1 LPDGGVLADH
11 VPKLSVVGA
20 MMGDVPAD
28 RSAVYPLQGRDEELA
43 GLAGLIG
50 LGGEARSSV
59 VLLAG
64 DAGVGKTRLLAELL
78 DRARSEGWRSVIGH
92 CLDFGDSALPYLPFT
107 ELLGRLAGESPD
119 LAEALVTAHPA
130 VTHLQP
136 GRRLLSG
143 PGAVEVENVERAEL
157 FEGVH
162 AAFEQLA
169 ESKPLL
175 VIVEDVHWADQSTRD
190 LLSFLFARQFSGPV
204 AVVASYR
211 SDDLHRRH
219 PLRATAAQ
227 WSRTP
232 GVHRVQL
239 APLPDRAVRKLVRA
253 IHPGPMTERDMH
265 AIVARAEGNAFFAE
279 ELVVATEVGGRS
291 LPEDLATLLLVR
303 LDQLDEASA
312 LVVRAAACA
321 GRRVSHELL
330 AHVVDLDPVTLEEA
344 LRGAVERNVLVPVG
358 SASYAFR
365 HALLAEAVYDDLLPG
380 ERVRIHGAYA
390 TALRSHEVAG
400 TAAELARHAR
410 AAHDLVTAVLASIEA
425 GDDAMSVGGPDEAA
439 RHYELALELLGDPK
453 TSEETADRV
462 DRVWLTA
469 RASDAVMAAGHP
481 FRALA
486 LVQDQL
492 AQLSPDA
499 PAEDRARLLMT
510 LARAAMLSDTT
521 VNALEATTEALN
533 LLPAEP
539 SVLRA
544 KVMAVHA
551 LANADRQRDDEAVR
565 WAMDARSLAERL
577 GLSRVI
583 ADATTTLAKM
593 EERAGNPE
601 ESKRVFEK
609 IIEQARADGDLDAEL
624 RGLHHLGSLHFEAG
638 ELSEATEVY
647 LIATRR
653 ATETTHPWA
662 PYGFDAR
669 LMAAIT
675 AQVSGDWE
683 AATKVVDVTGQA
695 PPGLA
700 EAALAAVDL
709 AVAAGRGD
717 TSALDLMPQLR
728 PWWGKDGLIAI
739 LCGAAA
745 IDLYGDS
752 GDLEEAVRIHDD
764 VVDTVTTLWQSNTFM
779 ARMRLSALVLGQ
791 LASHVGSTPAGA
803 RGQLARR
810 ADGLL
815 AAATDAADRA
825 ERRKRPVG
833 VEGHAWIS
841 RARSEHL
848 RFRWLSGVD
857 APAEE
862 ELVESWTQ
870 TVALF
875 GRFGHVFEH
884 ARSQARLAAVLRA
897 LGRTTEARSIADEAR
912 ATAHRLGAEPLLSE
926 LRALGGAARSV
937 EANRHGEML
946 TPREHEILALV
957 AQGRSNGEIAR
968 QLFISAKTVS
978 VHVSNILAKLGA
990 SGRTEAAAL
999 ARQGGLLPR

>member
-1 LPDGGVLADH
+1 
-11 VPKLSVVGA
+11 
-20 MMGDVPAD
+20 MMGDVPPD
-28 RSAVYPLQGRDEELA
+28 RSVTYPLQGRAEELS

-50 LGGEARSSV
+50 LGGSARSGA

-78 DRARSEGWRSVIGH
+78 ERARSDGWRTVVGH

-107 ELLGRLAGESPD
+107 ELLGRLANESPA
-119 LAEALVTAHPA
+119 LAEAVVEAHPA

-143 PGAVEVENVERAEL
+143 PGSTEVENVERAEL

-169 ESKPLL
+169 ESMPLL
-175 VIVEDVHWADQSTRD
+175 VIIEDVHWADQSTRD
-190 LLSFLFARQFSGPV
+190 MLSFLFARQFSGPV
-204 AVVASYR
+204 AIIASYR

-219 PLRATAAQ
+219 PLRAAAAQ

-239 APLPDRAVRKLVRA
+239 APLPDRAVRELVRA
-253 IHPGPMTERDMH
+253 IHPGPMTESDMH

-291 LPEDLATLLLVR
+291 LPEDLASLLLVR
-303 LDQLDEASA
+303 LDQLDTAA
-312 LVVRAAACA
+312 ATVVRAAACA

-330 AHVVDLDPVTLEEA
+330 AHVVDLDSGTLEEA
-344 LRGAVERNVLVPVG
+344 LRGAVERNILVPVG

-390 TALRSHEVAG
+390 SALRSHEVAG

-410 AAHDLVTAVLASIEA
+410 AAHDLVTAVLASINA

-439 RHYELALELLGDPK
+439 RHYELALELLSDPR
-453 TSEETADRV
+453 TSEETVDQV

-492 AQLSPDA
+492 AQLPQEA
-499 PAEDRARLLMT
+499 PSEDRARLLMT
-510 LARAAMLSDTT
+510 LGRAALLSDST
-521 VNALEATTEALN
+521 VNALAATTEALN

-539 SVLRA
+539 SVLRT

-565 WAMDARSLAERL
+565 WAMEARQVAEQL
-577 GLSRVI
+577 GLSRVV

-609 IIEQARADGDLDAEL
+609 IVEQARADGDLDAEL

-638 ELSEATEVY
+638 DLAEATEVY
-647 LIATRR
+647 LTASHR

-669 LMAAIT
+669 VMAGIT
-675 AQVSGDWE
+675 AHVAGDWD
-683 AATKVVDVTGQA
+683 AATNVVDVTGQS

-700 EAALAAVDL
+700 EAMLGAVALT
-709 AVAAGRGD
+709 VAAGRGHA
-717 TSALDLMPQLR
+717 SALDQLPQLR
-728 PWWGKDGLIAI
+728 PWWSKDGLIAI

-745 IDLYGDS
+745 IDLYGDQ
-752 GDLEEAVRIHDD
+752 GDLEAALRIHDE
-764 VVDTVTTLWQSNTFM
+764 VVDSVTALWQSNSFM
-779 ARMRLSALVLGQ
+779 ARMRLSALSLGHV
-791 LASHVGSTPAGA
+791 ASRAASSAAGA
-803 RGQLARR
+803 RPQLATR
-810 ADGLL
+810 ADELL
-815 AAATDAADRA
+815 RAATAAADRA
-825 ERRKRPVG
+825 ERRKRRVG
-833 VEGHAWIS
+833 PEGRAWIS
-841 RARSEHL
+841 RAHAEHL

-857 APAEE
+857 APTED
-862 ELVESWTQ
+862 ELVTTWTE
-870 TVALF
+870 TVAAF
-875 GRFGHVFEH
+875 DRFGHVFEH

-897 LGRTTEARSIADEAR
+897 TGHPTEARAIADQAR
-912 ATAHRLGAEPLLSE
+912 ATAHRLGAEPLLAE
-926 LRALGGAARSV
+926 LRALGAGGARS
-937 EANRHGEML
+937 ADASRHGETL
-946 TPREHEILALV
+946 TPRELEILGLV
-957 AQGRSNGEIAR
+957 AQGRSNSEIAR

-999 ARQGGLLPR
+999 ARQSNLLPR

>member
-1 LPDGGVLADH
+1 LPDAGAVVEY
-11 VPKLSVVGA
+11 VPQLSVLGA
-20 MMGDVPAD
+20 MMGDVPDD
-28 RSAVYPLQGRDEELA
+28 RSTTLPIQGRDQELA
-43 GLAGLIG
+43 SLAGLIG
-50 LGGEARSSV
+50 LGGDPRSGA

-64 DAGVGKTRLLAELL
+64 DAGVGKTRLLAELIE
-78 DRARSEGWRSVIGH
+78 RAHAGGWRTVVGH

-107 ELLGRLAGESPD
+107 ELLGRLANESPG
-119 LAEALVTAHPA
+119 LAEAVVAAHPA

-136 GRRLLSG
+136 GRRLMSG
-143 PGAVEVENVERAEL
+143 AGAIDVENVERADL

-169 ESKPLL
+169 DAKPLL
-175 VIVEDVHWADQSTRD
+175 VVIEDVHWADQSTRD

-204 AVVASYR
+204 SVVASYR

-232 GVHRVQL
+232 GVRRVQL
-239 APLPDRAVRKLVRA
+239 APLPDRAVRRLVRA
-253 IHPGPMTERDMH
+253 IHPGPMTESAMH
-265 AIVARAEGNAFFAE
+265 AIVSRAEGNAFFAE
-279 ELVVATEVGGRS
+279 ELVVASEVGGRA
-291 LPEDLATLLLVR
+291 LPEDLASLLLVR
-303 LDQLDEASA
+303 LDQLGDAA
-312 LVVRAAACA
+312 AHAVRAAACA
-321 GRRVSHELL
+321 GRRVSHERL
-330 AHVVDLDPVTLEEA
+330 AHVVDLDAATLEEA

-358 SASYAFR
+358 TGSYAFR

-390 TALRSHEVAG
+390 SALRNHEVAG

-410 AAHDLVTAVLASIEA
+410 AAHDLVTAVVASVEA

-453 TSEETADRV
+453 TADETRDLV
-462 DRVWLTA
+462 DLVSLTA

-492 AQLSPDA
+492 ARLPRDA
-499 PAEDRARLLMT
+499 PSEERARLLMT
-510 LARAAMLSDTT
+510 LGRAAILSDST

-565 WAMDARSLAERL
+565 WAMEARQLAGDL
-577 GLSRVI
+577 GLSRVV
-583 ADATTTLAKM
+583 ADAATTLARM

-609 IIEQARADGDLDAEL
+609 IVEEARTDGDLDAEL

-638 ELSEATEVY
+638 ELAEATKIY
-647 LIATRR
+647 LTATRR

-669 LMAAIT
+669 LMAGIT
-675 AQVSGDWE
+675 AHVAGDWE
-683 AATKVVDVTGQA
+683 AAAKVVDVTGQS

-700 EAALAAVDL
+700 EAALGAMAL
-709 AVAAGRGD
+709 NLSAGQGHVAA
-717 TSALDLMPQLR
+717 LDQLPQLR
-728 PWWGKDGLIAI
+728 SWWRRDGLIAI
-739 LCGAAA
+739 LSGAAA

-752 GDLEEAVRIHDD
+752 GDLQAALRIHDD
-764 VVDTVTTLWQSNTFM
+764 VVECVADLWQSDTFM
-779 ARMRLSALVLGQ
+779 ARIRLSGLTLGQ
-791 LASHVGSTPAGA
+791 LASHASSSPAGA
-803 RGQLARR
+803 RADLARR
-810 ADGLL
+810 ADDLL
-815 AAATDAADRA
+815 AAAVDAAKRA
-825 ERRKRPVG
+825 ERRQRRIG
-833 VEGHAWIS
+833 VEGRAWVS
-841 RARSEHL
+841 RAHSEHL

-857 APAEE
+857 APAED
-862 ELVESWTQ
+862 ELVGSWSE
-870 TVALF
+870 TVAAF
-875 GRFGHVFEH
+875 ERFGHVFEH

-897 LGRTTEARSIADEAR
+897 AGRTTDARTVADQAR
-912 ATAHRLGAEPLLSE
+912 ATAHRLGAGPLLTE
-926 LRALGGAARSV
+926 LRTLGAARNV
-937 EANRHGEML
+937 EASRYGEML
-946 TPREHEILALV
+946 TPRELEILALV
-957 AQGRSNGEIAR
+957 AQGRSNSEIAR